1 MVSLAVFQHDFR
13 VSVQG
18 GNLAEGLDGLILSD
32 ELPAASRMQ
41 VYQNNYIMTLTDVVF
56 GVFPVVSAFVG
67 EDFTRAAVKHF
78 VADNPPEQACL
89 SEYGVAFPAFLKT
102 YEHASDVPYIG
113 DMAKLEW
120 AMYELQSAAEEKPA
134 VLVDVVT
141 ISKNVRFIKSEYP
154 ILSLWMVGTGKLVPQ
169 SVHIDQGGQFVCALL
184 NDGLVEL
191 LSLSSEEEAYL
202 GKLSSGE
209 KPKAGDEEIR
219 QGLINKKIII

>member
-18 GNLAEGLDGLILSD
+18 GNFAEGLDGLILSD
-32 ELPAASRMQ
+32 ELSAASRMQ

-67 EDFTRAAVKHF
+67 EDFTRTAVKHF
-78 VADNPPEQACL
+78 VDDNPPEQACL
-89 SEYGVAFPAFLKT
+89 SEYGLAFPAFLKT

-113 DMAKLEW
+113 DMASLEW
-120 AMYELQSAAEEKPA
+120 AMYELQHTEEVSPLGAGDTPA
-134 VLVDVVT
+134 

-154 ILSLWMVGTGKLVPQ
+154 LLSLWMVGTGKLVPQ

-184 NDGLVEL
+184 NSGLVEL
-191 LSLSSEEEAYL
+191 LSLSSEEEDYL
-202 GKLSSGE
+202 GKLSRGQMVE
-209 KPKAGDEEIR
+209 GDAAKVR
-219 QGLINKKIII
+219 QSLVIKKILI